1 MRKKHISK
9 LLSALIS
16 ASVLLSA
23 AVVPVF
29 AQDGYFK
36 FEEDFSGYTAEN
48 AHVGTSLNDAYYHY
62 DGEKIIAQHESG
74 AKWVTSEYWYG
85 GLQGTGG
92 VPGSNIK
99 GAAYINTDKNC
110 LAQRAWGDIYPA
122 VTKLDMTGVYDKE
135 DAGEV
140 QRFTFKTGAGAK
152 AHAVALYMSDDEKN
166 FYLFGKATSDQ
177 TRLSDKHLPFVI
189 KYVNG
194 AYQAVALA
202 EDLTAWQT
210 ETSTVTWTVTV
221 IDKKISYKCE
231 GANGAVW
238 SGYFDDEDNYSDN
251 WKYLA
256 GYYTLGDNQNF
267 LYNFKFETGEYYS
280 GGMGEPTEVLYR
292 NAAEGKS
299 AAEENGE
306 YIAEFD
312 SAVPVRRVKSRALGR
327 GGEFSLSEDGISWDS
342 FNLDNSYTWFNDVN
356 NKRYKFI
363 KAARDLT
370 ARSSLFV
377 FTECAENE
385 DIIVQKGGST
395 NVYLYVNGE
404 EVTDASWSV
413 ADARFAEITGAGH
426 ITGKKDGRTE
436 MSVTKNGETKKINVI
451 CKGPMTIAIES
462 EDADVMAAYIATQ
475 QAAIDRLN
483 SAISAN
489 DTGAAAAFFT
499 QSGGLSDIDA
509 ATELPDIISAEPSAK
524 LDLFYARLMSYDGDF
539 TVQSIDEIRQLEK
552 ELIRELKVSEV
563 CGIAAAQDMKNAI
576 AANEILGINTEITYY
591 SSFENEILTALLNKN
606 FANYADFEKCV
617 NEAAVMANIKGNQNS
632 DNIVEMCRYYI
643 NTIGCNEAKFNMA
656 SANPNTFGRSIINNR
671 QNINSVTDLKNYV
684 DAYTPAS
691 APTVIPSSGGGGGG
705 GGNKFTVKPTP
716 TPAPVEPE
724 QKTPEQPLV
733 EKRVIFEDVSVDA
746 WEYEAVRFLN
756 AKNAVSGYEDGSFR
770 SKNNVTR
777 AEFIQILVTAMG
789 IDIGEPAEDAQ
800 MPFEDIKRDDWFS
813 GACVKAKELGILSGS
828 DGKCMPQ
835 SNITKQ
841 EIAAMILRALN
852 ANNRTVASNVEIRVF
867 ADSDDIADWALEA
880 VNKLQAGGIISGS
893 DGYFNPTDS
902 ATRAEAAQM
911 IYAALLKT
919 GGSSDEN

>member
-1 MRKKHISK
+1 M
-9 LLSALIS
+9 
-16 ASVLLSA
+16 
-23 AVVPVF
+23 
-29 AQDGYFK
+29 
-36 FEEDFSGYTAEN
+36 
-48 AHVGTSLNDAYYHY
+48 
-62 DGEKIIAQHESG
+62 
-74 AKWVTSEYWYG
+74 
-85 GLQGTGG
+85 
-92 VPGSNIK
+92 
-99 GAAYINTDKNC
+99 TD
-110 LAQRAWGDIYPA
+110 
-122 VTKLDMTGVYDKE
+122 VYSKE

-194 AYQAVALA
+194 SYQTVAQADDLA
-202 EDLTAWQT
+202 AWQP

-238 SGYFDDEDNYSDN
+238 SGYFDDEDDYTDN

-256 GYYTLGDNQNF
+256 GYYTVGDNQNF
-267 LYNFKFETGEYYS
+267 LYNFKFETGGYYS
-280 GGMGEPTEVLYR
+280 GGMGEPAEVLYR
-292 NAAEGKS
+292 NAAEGKT

-306 YIAEFD
+306 YIVELD

-327 GGEFSLSEDGISWDS
+327 GVEFSLSEDGITWEN
-342 FNLDNSYTWFNDVN
+342 FNLDNSYTWFNNVN
-356 NKRYKFI
+356 NKQYKFI
-363 KAARDLT
+363 KAASDLT
-370 ARSSLFV
+370 ARNSLFV

-385 DIIVQKGGST
+385 DIVVKKGENT
-395 NVYLYVNGE
+395 NVYLYVNGT
-404 EVTDASWSV
+404 EVTNAAWNV
-413 ADARFAEITGAGH
+413 ADARFAEITGAGR
-426 ITGKKDGRTE
+426 ISGKRDGSTE
-436 MSVTKNGETKKINVI
+436 MTVTENGETIKINVI

-475 QAAIDRLN
+475 QTIIDGLNAAI
-483 SAISAN
+483 AAN
-489 DTGAAAAFFT
+489 DTGAIMAFFT

-509 ATELPDIISAEPSAK
+509 ATELPDIISAAPSAK
-524 LDLFYARLMSYDGDF
+524 LDLFYARLASYDGDF
-539 TVQSIDEIRQLEK
+539 TVGSIDEIRQLEK
-552 ELIRELKVSEV
+552 QLIRELKVSEV

-576 AANEILGINTEITYY
+576 AANEILGIDTEITYY
-591 SSFENEILTALLNKN
+591 SSFENQILAALLNKN
-606 FANYADFEKCV
+606 FANYEDFEKCI

-643 NTIGCNEAKFNMA
+643 NTIGCSETKFNA
-656 SANPNTFGRSIINNR
+656 AAANSNAFGRSIINNR
-671 QNINSVTDLKNYV
+671 LNINSVADLKNYI
-684 DAYTPAS
+684 DAYTPAPE
-691 APTVIPSSGGGGGG
+691 PTTIPSTGTAGGGGGG
-705 GGNKFTVKPTP
+705 GSKFTVKPTP
-716 TPAPVEPE
+716 APAPSEPPKS
-724 QKTPEQPLV
+724 QDQPLV
-733 EKRVIFEDVSVDA
+733 EKRVIFDDVPVDA

-789 IDIGEPAEDAQ
+789 IDAGEPAEDAQ

-813 GACVKAKELGILSGS
+813 GACIKAHELGILSGS

-852 ANNRTVASNVEIRVF
+852 ADNRTVAGNVEIRVF

-893 DGYFNPTDS
+893 DGYFNPTGS

-919 GGSSDEN
+919 GGSADEK